1 MFKYRI
7 YIVLTLILL
16 SSVFVYSALI
26 ARQKN
31 SFTTCNANLLIFRDG
46 LSLKG
51 HMALTLSD
59 SKGVINLNGI
69 VSADKEK
76 SSVINREIFF
86 SRKDFS
92 TFQIWESNENRKLS
106 YDNTKDSEVSVLL
119 QDFYL
124 RDKTTIT
131 VMSKFTPFGNM
142 LLVKSTMTVFLC
154 DS

>member
-1 MFKYRI
+1 
-7 YIVLTLILL
+7 
-16 SSVFVYSALI
+16 
-26 ARQKN
+26 
-31 SFTTCNANLLIFRDG
+31 
-46 LSLKG
+46 
-51 HMALTLSD
+51 MALTLSD